1 MAESSSTKSSLF
13 FIFIIFEIFVFG
25 LATTESNLRLA
36 GKVVIITGGASGIG
50 KETAHLFAKQGA
62 RMVVIADIQD
72 KLGIQ
77 VAESIGTDKCRFI
90 HCDIRIED
98 DVKNLVQLTVDTY
111 GQVDIMHCNAGIISP
126 SDQTLLELNVSQAN
140 GVFATNA
147 IGTALCVKYA
157 ARAMVAAKVRG
168 SIVCTASI
176 AGSYGVTTGTDYSM
190 SKHAVI
196 GLMRSASV
204 QLAKYG
210 IRVNSVSPNGLAT
223 PLTEKLL
230 HADAKTVEAIF
241 SKYSM
246 LKGVVLRT
254 KNVADAVL
262 FLASNESAFVTGF
275 DLRVDGNYITSP
287 DVI

>member
-1 MAESSSTKSSLF
+1 MAESSSTKT
-13 FIFIIFEIFVFG
+13 G
-25 LATTESNLRLA
+25 LRLA
-36 GKVVIITGGASGIG
+36 GKVAIVTGGASGIG
-50 KETAHLFAKQGA
+50 KATAHLFANQAA

-72 KLGIQ
+72 ELGIQ
-77 VAESIGTDKCRFI
+77 VAESIGTDRCTFI

-98 DVKNLVQLTVDTY
+98 DVKNLVQSTVDTY
-111 GQVDIMHCNAGIISP
+111 GQIDIIHCNAGIVSP
-126 SDQTLLELNVSQAN
+126 SDQTLLELDVSQAN

-147 IGTALCVKYA
+147 IGTALCVKHA
-157 ARAMVAAKVRG
+157 ARAMVDGKVRG

-176 AGSYGVTTGTDYSM
+176 SASYGVTTGTDYSM
-190 SKHAVI
+190 SKHAVL

-230 HADAKTVEAIF
+230 DADAKTVEEIF
-241 SKYSM
+241 SKFSM

-254 KNVADAVL
+254 NHVADAVL
-262 FLASNESAFVTGF
+262 FLASNDSDFVTGL
-275 DLRVDGNYITSP
+275 DLRVDGNYITS
-287 DVI
+287 DAVI

>member
-1 MAESSSTKSSLF
+1 MAESSSTKS
-13 FIFIIFEIFVFG
+13 G
-25 LATTESNLRLA
+25 LRLA
-36 GKVVIITGGASGIG
+36 GKVAIVTGGASGIG
-50 KETAHLFAKQGA
+50 KETAHLFANQGA

-72 KLGIQ
+72 ELGIQ
-77 VAESIGTDKCRFI
+77 VAESIGTNKCIFI

-98 DVKNLVQLTVDTY
+98 DVKNLVQLTVDSY
-111 GQVDIMHCNAGIISP
+111 GQIDIIHCNAGIASP
-126 SDQTLLELNVSQAN
+126 SNQTLLELDICQAY

-157 ARAMVAAKVRG
+157 AQAMVAGKVRG

-176 AGSYGVTTGTDYSM
+176 AGSYGVATGTDYSM

-230 HADAKTVEAIF
+230 NADAKTVEEIF

-246 LKGVVLRT
+246 LKGIVLRT
-254 KNVADAVL
+254 NNVADAVL
-262 FLASNESAFVTGF
+262 FLASNDSDFVTGL
-275 DLRVDGNYITSP
+275 DLRVDGNYITNA

>member
-1 MAESSSTKSSLF
+1 M
-13 FIFIIFEIFVFG
+13 
-25 LATTESNLRLA
+25 
-36 GKVVIITGGASGIG
+36 
-50 KETAHLFAKQGA
+50 
-62 RMVVIADIQD
+62 
-72 KLGIQ
+72 
-77 VAESIGTDKCRFI
+77 
-90 HCDIRIED
+90 
-98 DVKNLVQLTVDTY
+98 
-111 GQVDIMHCNAGIISP
+111 
-126 SDQTLLELNVSQAN
+126 LELDICQAY

-157 ARAMVAAKVRG
+157 AQAMVAGKVRG

-176 AGSYGVTTGTDYSM
+176 AGSYGVATGTDYSM

-230 HADAKTVEAIF
+230 NADAKTVEEIF

-246 LKGVVLRT
+246 LKGIVLRT
-254 KNVADAVL
+254 NNVADAVL
-262 FLASNESAFVTGF
+262 FLASNDSDFVTGL
-275 DLRVDGNYITSP
+275 DLRVDGNYITNA

>member
-1 MAESSSTKSSLF
+1 MAGSSSTLS
-13 FIFIIFEIFVFG
+13 G
-25 LATTESNLRLA
+25 LRLA
-36 GKVVIITGGASGIG
+36 GKVAIVTGGASGIG
-50 KETAHLFAKQGA
+50 KETTHVFVKEGA

-72 KLGIQ
+72 ELGIQ
-77 VAESIGTDKCRFI
+77 VAESIGTDKCTFI

-98 DVKNLVQLTVDTY
+98 DVKNLVQSTINTY
-111 GQVDIMHCNAGIISP
+111 GQIDIMHCNAGIGSTT
-126 SDQTLLELNVSQAN
+126 DQTLLQFDVSQAN

-157 ARAMVAAKVRG
+157 ARAMVEAKVRG
-168 SIVCTASI
+168 SIVCTASTT
-176 AGSYGVTTGTDYSM
+176 GSYGAARVTDYSM

-223 PLTEKLL
+223 PLSEKMLG
-230 HADAKTVEAIF
+230 ADAKTVEEVF
-241 SKYSM
+241 SKNSM

-254 KNVADAVL
+254 NNVADAVL
-262 FLASNESAFVTGF
+262 FLASNESDFVTGL
-275 DLRVDGNYITSP
+275 DLRVDGNFVTGAE
-287 DVI
+287 VI